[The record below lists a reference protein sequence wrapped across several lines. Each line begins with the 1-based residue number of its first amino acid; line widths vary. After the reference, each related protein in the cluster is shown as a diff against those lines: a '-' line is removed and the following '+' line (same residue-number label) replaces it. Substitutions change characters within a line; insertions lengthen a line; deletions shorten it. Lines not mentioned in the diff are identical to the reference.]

1 MLSHFW
7 HSSTRRGAAPA
18 FNLRLYCVFLAST
31 GFALDRT
38 LFLVYMTERGLDVR
52 QAALCEAI
60 FQLAV
65 VVFEV
70 PTGWVSDRFGR
81 KISIGCGIALLGL
94 YHLAMLASGGFMAFA
109 GSMALGAL
117 AMTFL
122 SGSDTSLLYELVE
135 RSEGRERYLSFS
147 SKALAGQQI
156 MLGVSAV
163 LGALLASWS
172 WTALYLGMAVFSIV
186 QLAMLVLVREPAGG
200 PESVLDMSGAV
211 AGASGTAADTTGA
224 ATDSSGTAET
234 GRSMTSAAAASAAS
248 TASRSSS
255 HRSLLLRATHWTTF
269 APAWLFVAFLAV
281 TAALDQTA
289 MSYAMSSSMILD
301 QVGVALPLI
310 GLFAGGSQLI
320 NAAAYICANRLAQRF
335 GRRRVFVWTSIA
347 LVVVFALLPVAA
359 ALSPLALL
367 AVSLP
372 ALFAPELLY
381 AIVESIAQDH
391 LVNAT
396 RARVLSAMSMM
407 ESLYGFGIYAVLGAA
422 LQLWGVPL
430 ALVLLAGVIAALT
443 IAAFAGLRW
452 ARGRGIVKTRVE

>member
-1 MLSHFW
+1 MLSYFG

-94 YHLAMLASGGFMAFA
+94 YHLAMLASGGFAAFA
-109 GSMALGAL
+109 GSMALC
-117 AMTFL
+117 AMAHTFL
-122 SGSDTSLLYELVE
+122 SGSDTSLLYEMVE

-172 WTALYLGMAVFSIV
+172 WAALYLGMAAFSIV
-186 QLAMLVLVREPAGG
+186 QLAMLALAREPAGES
-200 PESVLDMSGAV
+200 ESV
-211 AGASGTAADTTGA
+211 SGTAGTT
-224 ATDSSGTAET
+224 ET
-234 GRSMTSAAAASAAS
+234 GRSKTSAATFSATS
-248 TASRSSS
+248 TASCPASR
-255 HRSLLLRATHWTTF
+255 RSLLLRATHWTTF

-289 MSYAMSSSMILD
+289 MSYSMSSSMILD

-320 NAAAYICANRLAQRF
+320 NAAAYLCANRLARRF
-335 GRRRVFVWTSIA
+335 GRRRVFIWTSIA
-347 LVVVFALLPVAA
+347 LAAVFATLPVAA
-359 ALSPLALL
+359 VFSPLALL
-367 AVSLP
+367 VASLP
-372 ALFAPELLY
+372 ALFMPELLY

-396 RARVLSAMSMM
+396 RARVLSALSMM
-407 ESLYGFGIYAVLGAA
+407 ESLYGFGVYAVLGAS
-422 LQLWGVPL
+422 LQLWGVPQAL
-430 ALVLLAGVIAALT
+430 ALLAGVIAVLT
-443 IAAFAGLRW
+443 IAALAGLRW
-452 ARGRGIVKTRVE
+452 ARSQGIAKNRAE